1 MIIIFNKSG
10 EIHPAPF
17 WREDMQIH
25 PTRLAIA
32 LALSLLLILTGCT
45 PTAPTAG
52 EDDLRVLA
60 VTTITGDVVKAVAG
74 DHITVS
80 VFLPPGAD
88 PHSFEASPRD
98 IALLADA
105 DLIFASGAGLE
116 EFLTPL
122 LENAKPQAVLIS
134 LSDDLELIEA
144 DSHEDEHEDEGEEHE
159 GEEHEGEEHAHEGG
173 DPHTWLDPHNVSLW
187 TESIERALAELDPA
201 NAEAYAAN
209 AEAYRQELAAL
220 DEWIAAQVAH
230 IPADR
235 RKLVSDHTSLTY
247 FAARYGF
254 ELVGAVIPGYS
265 TTAEPSAQELARLE
279 DTIRAAGVRAIFVEE
294 EGNPRLAQRVAQD
307 TGAEIVR
314 LYIGSLSAPGGP
326 ASTYLD
332 LMRYNVSAIVS
343 GLSR

>member
-1 MIIIFNKSG
+1 M
-10 EIHPAPF
+10 PT
-17 WREDMQIH
+17 H
-25 PTRLAIA
+25 PTRLALA
-32 LALSLLLILTGCT
+32 LALSLLLILTACT
-45 PTAPTAG
+45 PASPAG
-52 EDDLRVLA
+52 GVDDLRILA
-60 VTTITGDVVKAVAG
+60 VTTVTGDVVKAVAG
-74 DHITVS
+74 DRITVS

-116 EFLTPL
+116 DFLTPL
-122 LENAKPQAVLIS
+122 LENAKPQAAFIY
-134 LSDDLELIEA
+134 LSDELELLEA
-144 DSHEDEHEDEGEEHE
+144 DHEEEEEGEEP
-159 GEEHEGEEHAHEGG
+159 GHEGG
-173 DPHTWLDPHNVSLW
+173 DPHTWLDPQNVSLW
-187 TESIERALAELDPA
+187 THRIERALAELDPA
-201 NAEAYAAN
+201 NAAAYAAN

-220 DEWIAAQVAH
+220 DEWIAAQVEH
-230 IPADR
+230 IPAER

-254 ELVGAVIPGYS
+254 EQVGAVIPGYS

-332 LMRYNVSAIVS
+332 LMRYNVSAIVA